1 MRRYP
6 RETTQSTT
14 TSRLMKV
21 QLVLLMTLNR
31 PSLVYRGETILD
43 LITRGLTVSIVRAVT
58 TRKAFE

>member
-14 TSRLMKV
+14 TSKLRKV

-31 PSLVYRGETILD
+31 PSLVYRGETIFD
-43 LITRGLTVSIVRAVT
+43 LITKGLTVSIVRAVT
-58 TRKAFE
+58 TRKAFK